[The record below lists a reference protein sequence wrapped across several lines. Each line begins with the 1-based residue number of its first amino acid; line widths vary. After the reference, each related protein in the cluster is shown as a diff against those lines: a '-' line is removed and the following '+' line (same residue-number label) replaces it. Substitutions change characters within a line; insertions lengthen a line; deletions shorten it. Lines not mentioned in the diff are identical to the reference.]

1 MGCGTPPN
9 QAEWLLRVDNREDYT
24 LLGTYTKGKGKKQK
38 TALMVQDKDIFSTW
52 IYNVYSAD
60 GTDYAYFLEAQRD
73 EAEQKMLS
81 HGFKLHEPIAG
92 ARIETLTIDEYEQQL
107 DQTVDTVVKATQE
120 ADQSEYTKATLF
132 DKAEAEGLVLP
143 NLR

>member
-1 MGCGTPPN
+1 MS
-9 QAEWLLRVDNREDYT
+9 RVDNHEDYT

-38 TALMVQDKDIFSTW
+38 TALMVQDKDFFSTW

-60 GTDYAYFLEAQRD
+60 GTDYAYFLEAQRG

-81 HGFKLHEPIAG
+81 HGFKLVEP
-92 ARIETLTIDEYEQQL
+92 TVDLVYEQKL
-107 DQTVDTVVKATQE
+107 DETTVTVVAATQE
-120 ADQSEYTKATLF
+120 ASSSEYTQEALW